1 MALGTDNE
9 TSTRCRNALN
19 PLRTF
24 VFSDEEKSVPPTT
37 KEIKKVSNKNK
48 AGEKNEKVQRKRSS
62 FSSKS
67 QLKVLP
73 PPRRPIRPSKIIK
86 VYSSKN
92 NLNLMKGI
100 KISMIWLFLL
110 LNLF

>member
-1 MALGTDNE
+1 M
-9 TSTRCRNALN
+9 
-19 PLRTF
+19 
-24 VFSDEEKSVPPTT
+24 SD
-37 KEIKKVSNKNK
+37 KNK

-86 VYSSKN
+86 VNTNKS
-92 NLNLMKGI
+92 
-100 KISMIWLFLL
+100 
-110 LNLF
+110 